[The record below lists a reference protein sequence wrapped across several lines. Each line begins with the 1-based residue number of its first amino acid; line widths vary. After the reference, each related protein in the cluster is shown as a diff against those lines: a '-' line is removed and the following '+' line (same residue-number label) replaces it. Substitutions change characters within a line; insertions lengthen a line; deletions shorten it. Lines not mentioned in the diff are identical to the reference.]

1 MKHVLIPVGFNK
13 KVLNQ
18 RAKIHLFKNKSY
30 VSKDALLA
38 RMKIL
43 SKLKVQDVEM
53 DLESKKLTV
62 KTSSGR
68 SLMNAMLPMIRE
80 TTW

>member
-1 MKHVLIPVGFNK
+1 MKHVLILVGSNK
-13 KVLNQ
+13 TVLNQ
-18 RAKIHLFKNKSY
+18 RAPKNKSY

-43 SKLKVQDVEM
+43 SKLKVQDLEM
-53 DLESKKLTV
+53 DLKSKNLTV

-68 SLMNAMLPMIRE
+68 SLMNAMLLMIRE